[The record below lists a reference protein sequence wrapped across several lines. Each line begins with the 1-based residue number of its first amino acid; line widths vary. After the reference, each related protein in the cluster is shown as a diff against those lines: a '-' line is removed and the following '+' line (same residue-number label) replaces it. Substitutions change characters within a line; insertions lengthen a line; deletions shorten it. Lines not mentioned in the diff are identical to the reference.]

1 MFLYYKMFSE
11 LKDKFMAY
19 IPYDY
24 TEKLTEYTSGD
35 NLYIILL
42 IIYSAFVSMYSP
54 RSIIN
59 LINQPVARILILG
72 LILYVATYNIILAIF
87 IAIAFIITV
96 SIDSSISIN
105 KANLKPI
112 YDFDSEGFV
121 GNDDKDDND
130 DDEDV
135 KDVKKDNKNKSK
147 STKIDTDSN
156 DENEDFETN
165 SNNDDNDKKDED
177 EDFEGEMAKNSNLND
192 AFKNLHNAIHK
203 LESFVSAKKQ

>member
-1 MFLYYKMFSE
+1 MFSE

-121 GNDDKDDND
+121 GNDDKDND
-130 DDEDV
+130 
-135 KDVKKDNKNKSK
+135 DVKKDSKNK

-156 DENEDFETN
+156 DENEEFETN

>member
-1 MFLYYKMFSE
+1 MYLYYKMFSE

-24 TEKLTEYTSGD
+24 SEKLTQYTSGD

-54 RSIIN
+54 RSITN

-72 LILYVATYNIILAIF
+72 LILYVATYNLILAMF

-105 KANLKPI
+105 KANSKPI
-112 YDFDSEGFV
+112 YDFDNEGFV
-121 GNDDKDDND
+121 GND
-130 DDEDV
+130 EDS
-135 KDVKKDNKNKSK
+135 NKKSK
-147 STKIDTDSN
+147 STKSDDETDDEDN
-156 DENEDFETN
+156 EKDENEEFETDSHN
-165 SNNDDNDKKDED
+165 HDEDDKENDD
-177 EDFEGEMAKNSNLND
+177 EDFEGQMAKNSNLND

-203 LESFVSAKKQ
+203 LENFVSAKKK

>member
-1 MFLYYKMFSE
+1 MYLYYKMFSE

-121 GNDDKDDND
+121 GNDDKDND
-130 DDEDV
+130 DVE
-135 KDVKKDNKNKSK
+135 KDSKNK

-156 DENEDFETN
+156 DENEEFETN

>member
-1 MFLYYKMFSE
+1 MYLYYKMFSE

-24 TEKLTEYTSGD
+24 SEKLTQYTSGD

-54 RSIIN
+54 RSITN

-72 LILYVATYNIILAIF
+72 LILYVATYNLILAMF

-112 YDFDSEGFV
+112 YDFDNEGFV
-121 GNDDKDDND
+121 GND
-130 DDEDV
+130 EDS
-135 KDVKKDNKNKSK
+135 NKKSK
-147 STKIDTDSN
+147 STKSDDETDDEDN
-156 DENEDFETN
+156 EKDENEEFETDSHN
-165 SNNDDNDKKDED
+165 HDEDDKENDD
-177 EDFEGEMAKNSNLND
+177 EDFEGQMAKNSNLND

-203 LESFVSAKKQ
+203 LENFVSAKKK

>member
-1 MFLYYKMFSE
+1 MYLYYKMFSE

-24 TEKLTEYTSGD
+24 SEKLTQYTSGD

-54 RSIIN
+54 RSITN

-72 LILYVATYNIILAIF
+72 LILYVATYNLILAMF

-121 GNDDKDDND
+121 GND
-130 DDEDV
+130 EDSE
-135 KDVKKDNKNKSK
+135 KKSK
-147 STKIDTDSN
+147 STKSDDETDDEDN
-156 DENEDFETN
+156 EKDENEEFETDSHTHDEDN
-165 SNNDDNDKKDED
+165 KENDD
-177 EDFEGEMAKNSNLND
+177 EDFEGQMAKNSNLND

-203 LESFVSAKKQ
+203 LENFVSAKKK

>member
-1 MFLYYKMFSE
+1 MYLYYKMFSE

-121 GNDDKDDND
+121 GNDDKDND
-130 DDEDV
+130 
-135 KDVKKDNKNKSK
+135 DVKKDSKNK

-156 DENEDFETN
+156 DENEEFETN